1 VLPGRRRAGCAGPRF
16 GPTSEVPSPSALL
29 ETFVLLVAVID
40 PVGTLPV
47 FLAVTAHHAESERT
61 GIAVRAVAI
70 AAGILIFFIV
80 AGQWLLNA
88 MHVPLAAFQ
97 VSGGVVLFLF
107 ALTMVFGDGKLA
119 SELEAA
125 KGGTETAIFPLA
137 VPSIASPGAMMAV
150 VLLTDNARYSL
161 VEQAMTTLVLLVVL
175 ALTLLLLLAAP
186 WLHRR
191 LGDSG
196 ASIVSRVMG
205 LVLAAVATTFILDGL
220 REYFAAH
227 G

>member
-1 VLPGRRRAGCAGPRF
+1 MPPL
-16 GPTSEVPSPSALL
+16 SALV
-29 ETFVLLVAVID
+29 ETFVLLAAVID

-47 FLAVTAHHAESERT
+47 FLAVTARHAPAERT
-61 GIAVRAVAI
+61 GIAVRAVGI
-70 AAGILIFFIV
+70 AAGILLFFIV
-80 AGQWLLNA
+80 AGQLLLDA

-107 ALTMVFGDGKLA
+107 ALTMIFGDGKLA

-125 KGGTETAIFPLA
+125 RSGTETAIFPLA

-150 VLLTDNARYSL
+150 VLLTDNARYSFL
-161 VEQAMTTLVLLVVL
+161 EQLATTLALLVVL

-186 WLHRR
+186 WVHRK

-196 ASIVSRVMG
+196 ASIVSRIMG
-205 LVLAAVATTFILDGL
+205 LVLAAVATTHVLDGL
-220 REYFAAH
+220 RAYFSTPR
-227 G
+227 